1 MFPKQFKTQ
10 QYYDI
15 LKQVCPELEKAQPG
29 ALKSERLPDLTTVI
43 SVDAPLP
50 GTLLLDN
57 IVAAGGKEQNLAQLR
72 YNQRFLSCY
81 DPINIQFTSVGQQSP
96 VPTWALPR
104 GPTLG
109 RGRRQEGGSSLLSSL
124 WSPALHLPQKIGKI
138 SSWCFFVWF
147 CLVVVTSA
155 FRVLLLPVQSR
166 FT

>member
-1 MFPKQFKTQ
+1 MNPAYQSSELEYVLRKVGCKGIVFPKQFKTQ

-109 RGRRQEGGSSLLSSL
+109 
-124 WSPALHLPQKIGKI
+124 
-138 SSWCFFVWF
+138 
-147 CLVVVTSA
+147 
-155 FRVLLLPVQSR
+155 
-166 FT
+166 